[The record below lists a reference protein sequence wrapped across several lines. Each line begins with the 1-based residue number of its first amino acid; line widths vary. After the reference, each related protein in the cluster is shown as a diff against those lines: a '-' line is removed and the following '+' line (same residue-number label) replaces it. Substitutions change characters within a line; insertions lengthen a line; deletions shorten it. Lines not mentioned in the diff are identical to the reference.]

1 MENKLTVL
9 NSKNADDRLN
19 WKTLRLHLLKANV
32 LNLNDF
38 HNVNNI
44 IYALYLKT
52 KIAMMNQQDIIG
64 LSQDRLHAIH

>member
-9 NSKNADDRLN
+9 NSKNADKLN

-52 KIAMMNQQDIIG
+52 KIAMMNQQDIRG

>member
-1 MENKLTVL
+1 VENKLTVL

>member
-9 NSKNADDRLN
+9 NSKNANKLN
-19 WKTLRLHLLKANV
+19 WKTLRLNLLKANV

-52 KIAMMNQQDIIG
+52 KIAMMNQQNIRG

>member
-9 NSKNADDRLN
+9 NSKNADKLN

-44 IYALYLKT
+44 IALYLKT
-52 KIAMMNQQDIIG
+52 KIAMTIQRDIRG
-64 LSQDRLHAIH
+64 LSQDWLHAIH

>member
-1 MENKLTVL
+1 VENKLTVL

-52 KIAMMNQQDIIG
+52 KIAMMNQQDIRG
-64 LSQDRLHAIH
+64 LSQDWLHAIH